1 MNGTYA
7 RPVSRALPDVGLS
20 EPRVSSAV
28 LRLTRVVS
36 GAYLR
41 LALGFGRVELR
52 GGDVLVDAFRAALAG
67 ERRVILAFRHPYGD
81 EPQLLGWT
89 FSRGVER
96 ETRRLGVR
104 LARHPHAVFVH
115 GYEVPRWGGPLVRW
129 LLPRVGAMPVHHSKM
144 DSAGM
149 ERIRAAIEDGR
160 YPLALSP
167 EGQVSYTSDAVPRLE
182 AGAVRLGFQAA
193 DRLLKAGR
201 PEPVALLPV
210 SVRYEYGRRAEA
222 SLERLVRRIE
232 VFVGADYPGA
242 DMTGR
247 LAASLEATLRAA
259 ERQYGLLGPGE
270 PDTSAARGRAV
281 AERLEAITEA
291 ALGAGERIL
300 GLDRGAGDAIERLY
314 RIRQAGWDRV
324 YLASAED
331 PRRAAPL
338 WRAVLDRRAGEAW
351 YAMRHMELAD
361 LGWYF
366 RSAPPEPG
374 AGLRA
379 FVEYAQN
386 LWDLANRLAGGAIS
400 GRVEVRPKRAVVA
413 ASPEI
418 DLSARLPGYRADR
431 KAATAAALVELR
443 NAYESCIKEFDNE

>member
-7 RPVSRALPDVGLS
+7 RPVSRALPDVGLP
-20 EPRVSSAV
+20 EPRVSPAV
-28 LRLTRVVS
+28 LRLTRAVS

-41 LALGFGRVELR
+41 IALGFSRVELR
-52 GGDVLVDAFRAALAG
+52 GGGVLVDAFRAALAG

-96 ETRRLGVR
+96 SARRLRVR
-104 LARHPHAVFVH
+104 LARHSHAVFVH

-182 AGAVRLGFQAA
+182 AGAIRLGFQSAE
-193 DRLLKAGR
+193 RLRKAGR
-201 PEPVALLPV
+201 PEPVVLLPV

-222 SLERLVRRIE
+222 SLERLVRRVE
-232 VFVGADYPGA
+232 AFVGADRSGA
-242 DMTGR
+242 DLTGR
-247 LAASLEATLRAA
+247 LAASLEAVLRAA
-259 ERQYGLLGPGE
+259 ERQYGLLGP
-270 PDTSAARGRAV
+270 DASAAPDRPV

-291 ALGAGERIL
+291 ALRAGERIL
-300 GLDRGAGDAIERLY
+300 GLDRGAGDAVERLY
-314 RIRQAGWDRV
+314 RIRQEGWDRQ
-324 YLASAED
+324 YLSPAED
-331 PRRAAPL
+331 PRRAPPL
-338 WRAVLDRRAGEAW
+338 RRASLDRRAGEAW

-361 LGWYF
+361 LSWYF

-400 GRVEVRPKRAVVA
+400 GRLEVRPKRAVVA
-413 ASPEI
+413 ASPAI

-443 NAYESCIKEFDNE
+443 DAYESCIKEFDNE